1 MMIVL
6 RYRTQD
12 KMHNHIRYLLAPEC
26 VAEANLKLGLGGKN
40 TAWNIKSQSLS
51 VRRTVTLS
59 QGGVCSADSHQYCCP
74 LWPTAERWLTENWV
88 WVTGTGAGSWG
99 SGGCNIHTH
108 THQRTHEVQ
117 IDRLLSQGYWPQFR
131 FVGLMKSNLQH
142 QQRGLIN
149 ILLRSNSSYLFPL

>member
-88 WVTGTGAGSWG
+88 WVTGAGSRG

-108 THQRTHEVQ
+108 TPENAWSPDRSTVEP
-117 IDRLLSQGYWPQFR
+117 RLLTTVPFCGFDEVKPPAPTAWTDKHPAS
-131 FVGLMKSNLQH
+131 L
-142 QQRGLIN
+142 
-149 ILLRSNSSYLFPL
+149 